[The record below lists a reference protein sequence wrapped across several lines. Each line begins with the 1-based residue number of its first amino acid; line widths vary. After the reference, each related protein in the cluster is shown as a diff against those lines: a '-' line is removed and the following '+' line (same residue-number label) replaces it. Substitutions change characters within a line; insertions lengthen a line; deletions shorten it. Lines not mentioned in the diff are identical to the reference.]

1 MYQNVAIP
9 RTLGRILTDTF
20 VWRPDFDKGCYI
32 GQEVIAR
39 LDTYN
44 KVQKKLI
51 SINIKGSSDV
61 IDSPGS
67 VITSQS
73 DDYYMVVARKKYLK
87 D

>member
-1 MYQNVAIP
+1 MCIRDRLELNLDHI
-9 RTLGRILTDTF
+9 I
-20 VWRPDFDKGCYI
+20 DFDKGCYI

-51 SINIKGSSDV
+51 SINIKDSSDV

-73 DDYYMVVARKKYLK
+73 DNDYMVVARKKFLK

>member
-1 MYQNVAIP
+1 MCI
-9 RTLGRILTDTF
+9 RDR
-20 VWRPDFDKGCYI
+20 CYI

-51 SINIKGSSDV
+51 SINIKDSSDV

-73 DDYYMVVARKKYLK
+73 DNSCMVVARKKYLK
-87 D
+87 N

>member
-1 MYQNVAIP
+1 MYKRQNLDHI
-9 RTLGRILTDTF
+9 I
-20 VWRPDFDKGCYI
+20 DFDKGCYI

-51 SINIKGSSDV
+51 SINIKDSSDV

-73 DDYYMVVARKKYLK
+73 DNDYMVVARKKFLK

>member
-1 MYQNVAIP
+1 MCI
-9 RTLGRILTDTF
+9 RDRINSSFNPLELNLDHII
-20 VWRPDFDKGCYI
+20 DFDKGCYI

-51 SINIKGSSDV
+51 SINIKDSSDV

-73 DDYYMVVARKKYLK
+73 DNSCMVVARKKYLK
-87 D
+87 N